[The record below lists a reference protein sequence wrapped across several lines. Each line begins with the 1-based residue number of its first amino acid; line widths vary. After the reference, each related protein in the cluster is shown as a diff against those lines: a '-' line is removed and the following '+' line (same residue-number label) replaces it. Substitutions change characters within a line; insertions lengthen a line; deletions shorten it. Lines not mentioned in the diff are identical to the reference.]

1 MESSP
6 PTSSPTLARSQSGKE
21 TVYRFP
27 LQDIRRI
34 WCHHNHCYEYIRNF
48 WIIRFI
54 FQEGP
59 AGGDDVGVVQ
69 MEEEEEEE
77 EEREEREDE
86 GPVGENGGGEGQQ
99 EEVREQADQAE

>member
-21 TVYRFP
+21 TVNRFP
-27 LQDIRRI
+27 LQDLRRI
-34 WCHHNHCYEYIRNF
+34 WCHHDHCYDFIRVL
-48 WIIRFI
+48 WIRQFI
-54 FQEGP
+54 FKEGP

-77 EEREEREDE
+77 EREDE
-86 GPVGENGGGEGQQ
+86 DPVGENGGGEGQQ

>member
-1 MESSP
+1 MWSP
-6 PTSSPTLARSQSGKE
+6 PHLPHHPHWPGHNQVRRQNIRL
-21 TVYRFP
+21 P
-27 LQDIRRI
+27 LSDIRRI
-34 WCHHNHCYEYIRNF
+34 WCHHGHCFDFIPVLWIRQ
-48 WIIRFI
+48 II

-77 EEREEREDE
+77 EEREDED
-86 GPVGENGGGEGQQ
+86 PVGDNGGGEGQQ

>member
-6 PTSSPTLARSQSGKE
+6 PASSPTLARSQPAGEE
-21 TVYRFP
+21 TVNRFP
-27 LQDIRRI
+27 LKDFRRI

-77 EEREEREDE
+77 EREDE
-86 GPVGENGGGEGQQ
+86 DPVGDNGGGEGQQ

>member
-77 EEREEREDE
+77 EREDE
-86 GPVGENGGGEGQQ
+86 DPVGENGGGEG
-99 EEVREQADQAE
+99 

>member
-1 MESSP
+1 MWSP
-6 PTSSPTLARSQSGKE
+6 PHLPHHPHWPGHNQQVRRQLTGFQ
-21 TVYRFP
+21 FNF
-27 LQDIRRI
+27 RRI
-34 WCHHNHCYEYIRNF
+34 WCHHDHCYDFIRVL
-48 WIIRFI
+48 WIRLFI

-77 EEREEREDE
+77 EREDE
-86 GPVGENGGGEGQQ
+86 DPVGVPGGGEGQQ

>member
-77 EEREEREDE
+77 EREDE
-86 GPVGENGGGEGQQ
+86 DPVGENGGGEGQQ

>member
-77 EEREEREDE
+77 REDE
-86 GPVGENGGGEGQQ
+86 DPVGENGGGEGQQ

>member
-6 PTSSPTLARSQSGKE
+6 PTSSPTLARSQPGE
-21 TVYRFP
+21 EAVHRFP
-27 LQDIRRI
+27 PQDFSRI
-34 WCHHNHCYEYIRNF
+34 WCQRDHCYDFIRIL
-48 WIIRFI
+48 WIRRFI

-77 EEREEREDE
+77 EREDE
-86 GPVGENGGGEGQQ
+86 DPVGENGGGEGQQ

>member
-77 EEREEREDE
+77 EREDE
-86 GPVGENGGGEGQQ
+86 DPVGDNGGGEGQQ

>member
-48 WIIRFI
+48 WIIRII

-77 EEREEREDE
+77 EREDE
-86 GPVGENGGGEGQQ
+86 DPVGENGGGEGQQ